1 MQSSATIESIFDCM
15 LARYGSA
22 WRAKWQ
28 GVSPEAVKA
37 DWANVLSGYGNSA
50 IGYGLSY
57 LPDDFPPTA
66 SQFAAI
72 CRRAPAKPESK
83 PKQLAMPEVTEEQR
97 QRVRDLL
104 AATRAKLT
112 ARPAPSPPPV
122 SEVVDTAA
130 RDRAKADM
138 DRRVA
143 EYARAKGLS
152 LDLDPAPSTRARSE
166 GRS

>member
-1 MQSSATIESIFDCM
+1 MQPSATIESIFDCM

-28 GVSPEAVKA
+28 GISLDAVKA
-37 DWANVLSGYGNSA
+37 DWANVLDGFSPSA

-66 SQFAAI
+66 SQFATI
-72 CRRAPAKPESK
+72 CRRALKDAKPL
-83 PKQLAMPEVTEEQR
+83 QLPMPEVTEAQR
-97 QRVRDLL
+97 EYVRDLL
-104 AATRAKLT
+104 AKVRAKLT
-112 ARPAPSPPPV
+112 GRPAAAPKAQPV
-122 SEVVDTAA
+122 EEVDAAA

-152 LDLDPAPSTRARSE
+152 LDLEAAPATRARSE
-166 GRS
+166 GRA